1 MEALISLS
9 GEWYDE
15 NHRKWTA
22 PFWEDEKKEL
32 TLYKDFFLPQVP
44 EDTLYLY
51 FEGIAWGGEVY
62 LNHRL
67 LSLPQEPF
75 RPLLLAIPPAL
86 LNKQW
91 NQIKVKLHKRGM
103 HYAWYPKKMLGIHK
117 NVFLL
122 RKGSEYAPYL
132 FPKVVEKDT
141 TLFYA
146 PFSHAFAYNIHEKAF
161 LQDMQAIKAAGFNTV
176 YFPFPPSFQHFQIVA
191 ELELSIAEK
200 PGRVIAFYNAYPN
213 RVGEN
218 YPGWYNA
225 GVADSTHIQK
235 YYKLDEWTEKP
246 ITYILYLW
254 VIIVLLIL
262 MVGWKLMDAHSFNR
276 LVLLQGSDSKTNT
289 EPSNYRRWLLWYI
302 LIIRIL
308 ASSLILYF
316 CYQLGKHLEYPI
328 FDYFQENED
337 AITSSTAIFLKMLAF
352 LIVYNLV
359 KYFLLTLGSGI
370 YKFNDLASKLMS
382 AETRAVYPTNL
393 LLFVSSFTLLIVFPT
408 RPFWCAIIFGALA
421 IAHILRKY
429 NIIYNELSGVL
440 KIPIVIIFLYICIL
454 ELLPW
459 LILL

>member
-1 MEALISLS
+1 
-9 GEWYDE
+9 
-15 NHRKWTA
+15 
-22 PFWEDEKKEL
+22 
-32 TLYKDFFLPQVP
+32 
-44 EDTLYLY
+44 
-51 FEGIAWGGEVY
+51 
-62 LNHRL
+62 
-67 LSLPQEPF
+67 
-75 RPLLLAIPPAL
+75 
-86 LNKQW
+86 
-91 NQIKVKLHKRGM
+91 
-103 HYAWYPKKMLGIHK
+103 
-117 NVFLL
+117 
-122 RKGSEYAPYL
+122 
-132 FPKVVEKDT
+132 
-141 TLFYA
+141 
-146 PFSHAFAYNIHEKAF
+146 
-161 LQDMQAIKAAGFNTV
+161 
-176 YFPFPPSFQHFQIVA
+176 
-191 ELELSIAEK
+191 
-200 PGRVIAFYNAYPN
+200 
-213 RVGEN
+213 
-218 YPGWYNA
+218 
-225 GVADSTHIQK
+225 
-235 YYKLDEWTEKP
+235 
-246 ITYILYLW
+246 
-254 VIIVLLIL
+254 